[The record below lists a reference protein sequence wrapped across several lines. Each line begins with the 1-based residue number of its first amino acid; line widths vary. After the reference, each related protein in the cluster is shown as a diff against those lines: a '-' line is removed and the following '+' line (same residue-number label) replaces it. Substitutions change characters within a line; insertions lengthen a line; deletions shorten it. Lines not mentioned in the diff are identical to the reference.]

1 MSKSTAPTKPAA
13 PVAEPSIV
21 ITITVSP
28 LKNGKRAILLSGA
41 PEGEMPE
48 MRVGV
53 FSQLHPLLDEVW
65 VTLHKRKS
73 QLVTKPKSSS
83 KEPAAKSKPNATDD
97 EEETAESTGTEAT
110 DEVDEEAEA
119 DATQDQ
125 AATEATN
132 AAAEFEAAILGSE
145 SHVQPD
151 QLVRPE
157 APTAPEEELPVIK
170 GDLTALL

>member
-13 PVAEPSIV
+13 PVAEASIV

-48 MRVGV
+48 MRVGL
-53 FSQLHPLLDEVW
+53 FTQLHSLLDEVW

-73 QLVTKPKSSS
+73 QLVSKPKA
-83 KEPAAKSKPNATDD
+83 AAKSMPQATDD
-97 EEETAESTGTEAT
+97 EAETAEPTNADATEEV
-110 DEVDEEAEA
+110 DEVDEA
-119 DATQDQ
+119 DAGAAQDQ

-157 APTAPEEELPVIK
+157 ESTEPAEELPVIK